1 MQGRL
6 HRYWGKN
13 ERLLLI
19 TVSTVLVM
27 SGQGIITPV
36 LPLFAAQFGAGVASV
51 GLTLSIFGLARLLL
65 NVPLGL
71 LSDRYGR
78 RLLLVAGPLVSSV
91 GMIGSGLAPDI
102 PQLLGWRFLA
112 GAGSAMYMTGAAI
125 YLADIST
132 PANRGH
138 FVATNQGALLVG
150 VSLGPA
156 IGGLVADSYG
166 LHAPFLLVGL
176 ATLVAS
182 LYGYVRLPETRPEL
196 PAERDTDSHAPRA
209 QTWLR
214 QLGSTDFLAVSAVT
228 ASVFLTRAAGR
239 MTLMPL
245 LAAASF
251 GYSAGE
257 LGIVFAVMALIN
269 LLGLAPAAMLIDRL
283 GRKWA
288 IVPSGLVVALGLVLL
303 AGSAS
308 NLQFLL
314 AALVVALGTTF
325 WGPAPTVYAADIAAP
340 ELRGLALGLNRSA
353 GDAGMVL
360 GPVLLGALA
369 DATSIGWALAANALL
384 VLLACTAFGLGANET
399 LKVTT
404 PASEHRGRAA

>member
-1 MQGRL
+1 MLGRL
-6 HRYWGKN
+6 RRYWGEN
-13 ERLLLI
+13 EQLLMI

-125 YLADIST
+125 YLVDIST
-132 PANRGH
+132 AANRAH

-156 IGGLVADSYG
+156 IGGLVADGYG
-166 LHAPFLLVGL
+166 LRAPFLLVGL

-182 LYGYVRLPETRPEL
+182 LYGYVRLPETRPTRA
-196 PAERDTDSHAPRA
+196 AEEDAADHARRA
-209 QTWLR
+209 QTWVR
-214 QLGSTDFLAVSAVT
+214 KLGSTDFIAVSAVT

-245 LAAASF
+245 LASAGF

-257 LGIVFAVMALIN
+257 LGVVFAVMALIN
-269 LLGLAPAAMLIDRL
+269 LLGLAPAALLTDRV

-288 IVPSGLVVALGLVLL
+288 IVPSGLVVAMGLALM
-303 AGSAS
+303 AGAAS
-308 NLQFLL
+308 NPQFLF

-325 WGPAPTVYAADIAAP
+325 WGPAPATYAADIAAP

-369 DATSIGWALAANALL
+369 DATSIGWALAVNALI
-384 VLLACTAFGLGANET
+384 VLLACAAFGLRATET
-399 LKVTT
+399 LKVRA
-404 PASEHRGRAA
+404 PASEDRGRAA

>member
-1 MQGRL
+1 MLERVR
-6 HRYWGKN
+6 RYWREN
-13 ERLLLI
+13 ERLLMI

-36 LPLFAAQFGAGVASV
+36 LPLFAAEFGAGVATV

-78 RLLLVAGPLVSSV
+78 RLLLAGGPLVSGM

-150 VSLGPA
+150 VSFGPA
-156 IGGLVADSYG
+156 IGGLVADAYG
-166 LHAPFLLVGL
+166 LRAPFLLVGL

-182 LYGYVRLPETRPEL
+182 LYGYLRLPETRPVRVVDEDTGRHARN
-196 PAERDTDSHAPRA
+196 AEAWARK
-209 QTWLR
+209 
-214 QLGSTDFLAVSAVT
+214 LGASDFFAVSAVT
-228 ASVFLTRAAGR
+228 ASVFLTRAGGR

-245 LAAASF
+245 FASASF

-257 LGIVFAVMALIN
+257 LGIVFALMALIN
-269 LLGLAPAAMLIDRL
+269 LLGLAPAALLIDRV

-288 IVPSGLVVALGLVLL
+288 IVPSGLVVALGLGLM
-303 AGSAS
+303 AGAAS

-314 AALVVALGTTF
+314 AALLVALGTTF
-325 WGPAPTVYAADIAAP
+325 WGPAPATYAADIAAP

-369 DATSIGWALAANALL
+369 DATSIGWALAANALI
-384 VLLACTAFGLGANET
+384 VLLACSTFGLRASET
-399 LKVTT
+399 LKGKA
-404 PASEHRGRAA
+404 PAAEDRGRAA

>member
-1 MQGRL
+1 MLGRL
-6 HRYWGKN
+6 RRYWGEN
-13 ERLLLI
+13 EQLLMI

-36 LPLFAAQFGAGVASV
+36 LPLFAAQFGAGVTSV

-78 RLLLVAGPLVSSV
+78 RFLLVAGPLVSGV

-156 IGGLVADSYG
+156 IGGLVADAYG
-166 LHAPFLLVGL
+166 LRAPFLLVGL
-176 ATLVAS
+176 AGLVAS
-182 LYGYVRLPETRPEL
+182 LYGYVRLPETRPARASEK
-196 PAERDTDSHAPRA
+196 AADGHPRA
-209 QTWLR
+209 QTWVR
-214 QLGSTDFLAVSAVT
+214 KLGSTDFVAVSAVT

-245 LAAASF
+245 LESAGF
-251 GYSAGE
+251 GYSAGD
-257 LGIVFAVMALIN
+257 LGVVFAVMALIN
-269 LLGLAPAAMLIDRL
+269 LLGLAPAALLTDRV

-288 IVPSGLVVALGLVLL
+288 IVPSGLVVALGLVLM
-303 AGSAS
+303 AVSAS
-308 NLQFLL
+308 NPQFLL

-325 WGPAPTVYAADIAAP
+325 WGPAPTAYAADIATP
-340 ELRGLALGLNRSA
+340 ELRGLALALNRSA

-369 DATSIGWALAANALL
+369 DATSIGWALAANALI
-384 VLLACTAFGLGANET
+384 VLLACAAFGLRASET
-399 LKVTT
+399 LKARA
-404 PASEHRGRAA
+404 PASEDRGRAA